1 VDSES
6 RVGRNVSSA
15 EAAARDAADS
25 PAVDRLARVG
35 WAAKGA
41 LYGLIG
47 LLAIQ
52 IPAGL
57 GGKTTDQQG
66 ALRTVADETGGTLL
80 LVLLALGFAA
90 YAAWRAVEAATG
102 RGAGTGA
109 EGAGKR
115 LGAAVSGAI
124 HLGLAGAAI
133 ALVIGAGS
141 GSSGPDSVTAR
152 VMDLPLGVWLVGA
165 VGVGVVGVG
174 AYNAWEGV
182 SRKFEECLRIGEMG
196 PRERSVARVVGI
208 AGLVARGVV
217 FALIGAFL
225 VKAAVEFDPKDAI
238 GLDGALA
245 KVANQ
250 TYGRWLLALAA
261 LGLLCYA
268 AFCAVQARY
277 RRI

>member
-6 RVGRNVSSA
+6 RVGRNASSA
-15 EAAARDAADS
+15 RAAARDAADS
-25 PAVDRLARVG
+25 QAVDRLARVG

-47 LLAIQ
+47 VLAIQ

-57 GGKTTDQQG
+57 GGKTTNQQG
-66 ALRTVADETGGTLL
+66 AMRTVADETGGTLL
-80 LVLLALGFAA
+80 LVLLALGFAG
-90 YAAWRAVEAATG
+90 YAAWRAVEAASG
-102 RGAGTGA
+102 RGA

-124 HLGLAGAAI
+124 HVGLAGAAI
-133 ALVIGAGS
+133 ALAIGAGS

-165 VGVGVVGVG
+165 VGVGIVGVG

-182 SRKFEECLRIGEMG
+182 SRKFEECLRIGEMA
-196 PRERSVARVVGI
+196 PRERSVVRVMGI

-268 AFCAVQARY
+268 AFCVVQARY

>member
-6 RVGRNVSSA
+6 RVGRNASSA
-15 EAAARDAADS
+15 QAAARDAADS
-25 PAVDRLARVG
+25 QAVDRLARVG

-47 LLAIQ
+47 VLAIQ

-66 ALRTVADETGGTLL
+66 AMRTVADETGGTLL
-80 LVLLALGFAA
+80 LVLLALGFAG
-90 YAAWRAVEAATG
+90 YAAWRAVEAASG
-102 RGAGTGA
+102 RGA

-124 HLGLAGAAI
+124 HVGLAGAAI
-133 ALVIGAGS
+133 ALAIGAGS

-165 VGVGVVGVG
+165 VGVGIVGVG

-182 SRKFEECLRIGEMG
+182 SRKFEECLRIGEMA
-196 PRERSVARVVGI
+196 PRERSVVRVMGI

-268 AFCAVQARY
+268 AFCVVQARY

>member
-6 RVGRNVSSA
+6 RVGRNGSSA
-15 EAAARDAADS
+15 QAAARDAADS
-25 PAVDRLARVG
+25 QAVDRLARVG

-47 LLAIQ
+47 VLAIQ

-57 GGKTTDQQG
+57 GGKTTNQQG
-66 ALRTVADETGGTLL
+66 AMRTVADETGGTLL
-80 LVLLALGFAA
+80 LVLLALGFAG
-90 YAAWRAVEAATG
+90 YAAWRAVEAASG
-102 RGAGTGA
+102 RGA

-124 HLGLAGAAI
+124 HVGLAGAAI
-133 ALVIGAGS
+133 ALAIGAGS

-165 VGVGVVGVG
+165 VGVGIVGVG

-182 SRKFEECLRIGEMG
+182 SRKFEECLRIGEMA
-196 PRERSVARVVGI
+196 PRERSVVRVMGI

-268 AFCAVQARY
+268 AFCVVQARY

>member
-6 RVGRNVSSA
+6 RVGRNASSA
-15 EAAARDAADS
+15 QAAARDAADS
-25 PAVDRLARVG
+25 QAVDRLARVG

-47 LLAIQ
+47 VLAIQ

-57 GGKTTDQQG
+57 GGKTTNQQG
-66 ALRTVADETGGTLL
+66 AMRTVADETGGTLL

-90 YAAWRAVEAATG
+90 YAAWRAVEAASG
-102 RGAGTGA
+102 RGAEGT
-109 EGAGKR
+109 GKR

-124 HLGLAGAAI
+124 HVGLAGAAI
-133 ALVIGAGS
+133 ALAIGAGS

-152 VMDLPLGVWLVGA
+152 VMELPLGVWLVGA
-165 VGVGVVGVG
+165 VGVGIVGVG

-182 SRKFEECLRIGEMG
+182 SRKFEECLRIGEMA
-196 PRERSVARVVGI
+196 PRERSVVRVMGI

-268 AFCAVQARY
+268 AFCVVQARY

>member
-6 RVGRNVSSA
+6 RVGRNASSA
-15 EAAARDAADS
+15 QAAARDAADS
-25 PAVDRLARVG
+25 QAVDRLARVG

-47 LLAIQ
+47 VLAIQ

-57 GGKTTDQQG
+57 GGKTTNQQG
-66 ALRTVADETGGTLL
+66 AMRTVADETGGTLL
-80 LVLLALGFAA
+80 LVLLALGFAG
-90 YAAWRAVEAATG
+90 YAAWRAVEAASG
-102 RGAGTGA
+102 RGA

-124 HLGLAGAAI
+124 HVGLAGAAI
-133 ALVIGAGS
+133 ALAIGAGS

-165 VGVGVVGVG
+165 VGVGIVGVG

-182 SRKFEECLRIGEMG
+182 SRKFEECLRIGEMA
-196 PRERSVARVVGI
+196 PRERSVVRVMGI

-268 AFCAVQARY
+268 AFCVVQARY

>member
-6 RVGRNVSSA
+6 RVGRNASSA
-15 EAAARDAADS
+15 QAAARHAADS
-25 PAVDRLARVG
+25 QAVDRLARVG

-47 LLAIQ
+47 VLAIQ

-57 GGKTTDQQG
+57 GGKTTNQQG
-66 ALRTVADETGGTLL
+66 AMRTVADETGGTLL
-80 LVLLALGFAA
+80 LVLLALGFAG
-90 YAAWRAVEAATG
+90 YAAWRAVEAASG
-102 RGAGTGA
+102 RGA

-124 HLGLAGAAI
+124 HVGLGGAAI
-133 ALVIGAGS
+133 ALAIGAGS

-165 VGVGVVGVG
+165 VGVGIVGVG

-182 SRKFEECLRIGEMG
+182 SRKFEECLRIGEMA
-196 PRERSVARVVGI
+196 PRERSVVRVVGI

-268 AFCAVQARY
+268 AFCVVQARY

>member
-6 RVGRNVSSA
+6 RVGRNASSA
-15 EAAARDAADS
+15 QAAARDAADS
-25 PAVDRLARVG
+25 QAVDRLARVG

-47 LLAIQ
+47 VLAIQ

-66 ALRTVADETGGTLL
+66 AMRTVADETGGTLL
-80 LVLLALGFAA
+80 LVLLALGFAG
-90 YAAWRAVEAATG
+90 YAAWRAVEAASG
-102 RGAGTGA
+102 RGA

-133 ALVIGAGS
+133 ALAIGAGS
-141 GSSGPDSVTAR
+141 GSSDPDSVTAR
-152 VMDLPLGVWLVGA
+152 VMELPLGVWLVGA
-165 VGVGVVGVG
+165 VGVGIVGVG

-182 SRKFEECLRIGEMG
+182 SRKFEECLRIGEMA
-196 PRERSVARVVGI
+196 PRERSVVRVMGI

-268 AFCAVQARY
+268 AFCVVQARY

>member
-1 VDSES
+1 V
-6 RVGRNVSSA
+6 
-15 EAAARDAADS
+15 
-25 PAVDRLARVG
+25 
-35 WAAKGA
+35 
-41 LYGLIG
+41 
-47 LLAIQ
+47 LAIQ

-80 LVLLALGFAA
+80 LVLLALGFAG
-90 YAAWRAVEAATG
+90 YAAWRAVEAASG
-102 RGAGTGA
+102 RGAEGT
-109 EGAGKR
+109 GKR

-124 HLGLAGAAI
+124 HVGLAGAAI
-133 ALVIGAGS
+133 ALAIGAGS

-165 VGVGVVGVG
+165 VGVGIVGVG

-182 SRKFEECLRIGEMG
+182 SRKFEECLRIGEMA
-196 PRERSVARVVGI
+196 PRERSVVRVMGI

-268 AFCAVQARY
+268 AFCVVQARY